1 MWNIKPMSGLADVER
16 EVRSFT
22 IKFSISMV
30 VAIALGVLIAWML

>member
-1 MWNIKPMSGLADVER
+1 MKPLSGLADVER

-30 VAIALGVLIAWML
+30 VAIALGVLIAWLL